1 MPVRLQQQTDTSD
14 DPQVIDLTS
23 YETGRQ
29 NFRNHYFLE
38 GCNSVFGGQDIAIPW
53 DELNNSVNTFCAQY
67 SLDPGMVAL
76 RFVYCYSIDSTEL
89 FLRVQ
94 LLTMIQQPPPNNN
107 TYTLVDTPCA
117 WYQVSDAGMVPTA
130 DTNLDDIM
138 YLTNFYYCDYG
149 NQCDVTQLQQ
159 LAGDGGIEF
168 ARTDT
173 FPWQNEIWQMYID
186 NGSPTAAKICF
197 GACSYVKKSDGSQL
211 EIWPHGLVL
220 YLQNSEGE
228 DMLDDNTYIVLFE
241 NKGCD
246 MGTLCPTNCGVYID
260 PAG

>member
-38 GCNSVFGGQDIAIPW
+38 GCNSVFGGQDISVPW
-53 DELNNSVNTFCAQY
+53 NELNNAVSAFCGEY
-67 SLDPGMVAL
+67 SLDPSTIAL
-76 RFVYCYSIDSTEL
+76 RFVYCYSPDSTEL

-94 LLTMIQQPPPNNN
+94 LLTMIQQSPPNEN
-107 TYTLVDTPCA
+107 TYTLVDNPCA
-117 WYQVSDAGMVPTA
+117 WYQVSDAGMVPTQ
-130 DTNLDDIM
+130 DTGLNDVM
-138 YLTNFYYCDYG
+138 YLTNFYYCDNG
-149 NQCDVTQLQQ
+149 ALCDVAQLQQ
-159 LAGDGGIEF
+159 LAGDNGTEF

-173 FPWQNEIWQMYID
+173 FPWQAEILQMYID
-186 NGSPTAAKICF
+186 NGSPVNASICF
-197 GACSYVKKSDGSQL
+197 GACSYVYINEGQGD
-211 EIWPHGLVL
+211 IWPHGLVI
-220 YLQNSEGE
+220 YLKNAEGQ

-246 MGTLCPTNCGVYID
+246 MGTLCPPYCNEYIA
-260 PAG
+260 PTA